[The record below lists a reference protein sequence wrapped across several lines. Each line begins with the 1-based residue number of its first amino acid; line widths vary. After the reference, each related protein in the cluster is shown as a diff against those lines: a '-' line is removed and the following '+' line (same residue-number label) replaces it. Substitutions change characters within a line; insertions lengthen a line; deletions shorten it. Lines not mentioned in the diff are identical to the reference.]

1 MNVLDIPVL
10 YINLDRREDRNA
22 HMRTELTRVGFRQVE
37 RFPAIAKEDGALGC
51 SFSHLKCVELAIQ
64 REYDC
69 VLICEDDLAFLN
81 VPAFLS
87 SANTLLNHGDPWDVL
102 LIAGNN
108 MLPYQPVNPLC
119 IRVHHCLTTTGYIV
133 RKHYMPVLYANVKEG
148 IQRLL
153 KEPEER
159 AKYAIDKHWLKL
171 QRKDRWLLMV
181 PPTVVQRAGYSDIE
195 GRDTNFERF
204 MLDYNKVVR
213 PPPQIN
219 ESILHSI

>member
-69 VLICEDDLAFLN
+69 VLICEDDLTFLDAHAFVANANAVLN
-81 VPAFLS
+81 S
-87 SANTLLNHGDPWDVL
+87 RMEWDVL

-108 MLPYQPVNPLC
+108 MLPYKSVNDHC
-119 IRVHHCLTTTGYIV
+119 IQVYNCLTTTGYLV
-133 RKHYMPVLYANVKEG
+133 RKHYLSTLYANFKEG
-148 IQRLL
+148 IAKKL
-153 KEPEER
+153 KETEQPS
-159 AKYAIDKHWLKL
+159 KYAIDKHWLKL
-171 QRKDRWLLMV
+171 QRDDAWFLLI
-181 PPTVVQRAGYSDIE
+181 PPTIVQQAGYSDIE
-195 GRDTNFERF
+195 RRETNFEGF
-204 MLDYNKVVR
+204 MLNYNKVVKR
-213 PPPQIN
+213 
-219 ESILHSI
+219 